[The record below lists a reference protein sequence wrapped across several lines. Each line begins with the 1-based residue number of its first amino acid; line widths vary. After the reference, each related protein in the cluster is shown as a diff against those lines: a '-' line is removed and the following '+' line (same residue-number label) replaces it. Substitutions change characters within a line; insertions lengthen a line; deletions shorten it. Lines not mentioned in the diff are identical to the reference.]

1 MRNNQRVSRFPV
13 PILLTLLTLFVFRMV
28 LFIGYVPSASM
39 EPTLQAGS
47 FIIGSRFIGDPGK
60 GDIIVFYHDGKL
72 LVKRIAACPG
82 EIVDRSELSYMTSV
96 PIPAWDDPEL
106 VIPEGCYFVLGD
118 NSQDSFDSRYW
129 DDPFVRTCDIVACV
143 FVNGEL
149 DFLTLKENIL

>member
-13 PILLTLLTLFVFRMV
+13 PILLTLLTLLVFRMV

-60 GDIIVFYHDGKL
+60 GDIIAFYHDGKL

-143 FVNGEL
+143 FVKWGK
-149 DFLTLKENIL
+149 DS

>member
-47 FIIGSRFIGDPGK
+47 FIIGSRFIGNPDK

-82 EIVDRSELSYMTSV
+82 EIIDRSELSYMTSV
-96 PIPAWDDPEL
+96 SIPTWDDPEL
-106 VIPEGCYFVLGD
+106 IIPEGCYFVLGD

-143 FVNGEL
+143 FV
-149 DFLTLKENIL
+149 K

>member
-47 FIIGSRFIGDPGK
+47 CIIGSRFIGDPGK

-82 EIVDRSELSYMTSV
+82 EIIDRSELSYMTSV
-96 PIPAWDDPEL
+96 PIPTWDDPEL
-106 VIPEGCYFVLGD
+106 IIPEGCYFVLGD

-129 DDPFVRTCDIVACV
+129 DDPFVRTCDFVACV
-143 FVNGEL
+143 FV
-149 DFLTLKENIL
+149 K

>member
-39 EPTLQAGS
+39 EPTLQVGS

-96 PIPAWDDPEL
+96 PIPTWDDPEL
-106 VIPEGCYFVLGD
+106 IIPEGCYFVLGD

-143 FVNGEL
+143 IV
-149 DFLTLKENIL
+149 K

>member
-13 PILLTLLTLFVFRMV
+13 PILLTLLTLLVFRMV

-60 GDIIVFYHDGKL
+60 GGIIVFYHDDKL

-143 FVNGEL
+143 FVKWGK
-149 DFLTLKENIL
+149 DS

>member
-82 EIVDRSELSYMTSV
+82 EIIDRSELSYMTSV
-96 PIPAWDDPEL
+96 PIPTWDDPEL
-106 VIPEGCYFVLGD
+106 IIPEGCYFVLGD

-143 FVNGEL
+143 FV
-149 DFLTLKENIL
+149 I

>member
-13 PILLTLLTLFVFRMV
+13 PILLTLLTLLVFRMV

-39 EPTLQAGS
+39 EPTFQAGS

-143 FVNGEL
+143 FVKWGK
-149 DFLTLKENIL
+149 DS

>member
-82 EIVDRSELSYMTSV
+82 EIIDRSELSYMTSV
-96 PIPAWDDPEL
+96 PIPTWDDPVL
-106 VIPEGCYFVLGD
+106 IIPEGCYFVLGD

-143 FVNGEL
+143 FV
-149 DFLTLKENIL
+149 K

>member
-13 PILLTLLTLFVFRMV
+13 PILLTLLTLLVFRMV

-96 PIPAWDDPEL
+96 PIPTWDDPEL
-106 VIPEGCYFVLGD
+106 IIPEGCYFVLGD

-143 FVNGEL
+143 FVKWGK
-149 DFLTLKENIL
+149 DS

>member
-82 EIVDRSELSYMTSV
+82 EIIDRSELSYMTSV
-96 PIPAWDDPEL
+96 PIPAWDNPEL
-106 VIPEGCYFVLGD
+106 IIPEGCYFVLGD

-143 FVNGEL
+143 IV
-149 DFLTLKENIL
+149 K

>member
-1 MRNNQRVSRFPV
+1 MRNNRRVSRFPV

-82 EIVDRSELSYMTSV
+82 EIVDRSELSYITSV
-96 PIPAWDDPEL
+96 
-106 VIPEGCYFVLGD
+106 VLGD

-143 FVNGEL
+143 FV
-149 DFLTLKENIL
+149 K

>member
-60 GDIIVFYHDGKL
+60 GDIIVFYHDDKL

-129 DDPFVRTCDIVACV
+129 DDPFLRTCDIVACV
-143 FVNGEL
+143 FVKWGK
-149 DFLTLKENIL
+149 DS

>member
-47 FIIGSRFIGDPGK
+47 FIIGSRFIGNPGK

-82 EIVDRSELSYMTSV
+82 EIIDRSELSYMTSV
-96 PIPAWDDPEL
+96 PIPTWDDPEL
-106 VIPEGCYFVLGD
+106 IIPEECYFVLGD

-143 FVNGEL
+143 FV
-149 DFLTLKENIL
+149 K

>member
-60 GDIIVFYHDGKL
+60 GDIIVFYHDDKL
-72 LVKRIAACPG
+72 MVKRIAACPG

-143 FVNGEL
+143 FVKWGK
-149 DFLTLKENIL
+149 DS

>member
-47 FIIGSRFIGDPGK
+47 FIIGSRFIGNPGK

-82 EIVDRSELSYMTSV
+82 EIIDRSELSYMTSV
-96 PIPAWDDPEL
+96 SIPTWDDPEL
-106 VIPEGCYFVLGD
+106 IIPEGCYFVLGD

-143 FVNGEL
+143 FV
-149 DFLTLKENIL
+149 K

>member
-13 PILLTLLTLFVFRMV
+13 PILLTLLMLFVFRMV

-60 GDIIVFYHDGKL
+60 GDIIVFYHDDKL

-143 FVNGEL
+143 FVKWGK
-149 DFLTLKENIL
+149 DS

>member
-47 FIIGSRFIGDPGK
+47 FIIGSRFFGDPGK
-60 GDIIVFYHDGKL
+60 GDIIVFYHDDKL

-143 FVNGEL
+143 FVKWGK
-149 DFLTLKENIL
+149 DS

>member
-1 MRNNQRVSRFPV
+1 MRNNRRVSRFPV

-60 GDIIVFYHDGKL
+60 GDIIVFYHDDKL

-143 FVNGEL
+143 FVKWGK
-149 DFLTLKENIL
+149 DS

>member
-47 FIIGSRFIGDPGK
+47 FIIGSRFFGDPGK
-60 GDIIVFYHDGKL
+60 GDIIVFYHDDKL

-143 FVNGEL
+143 FV
-149 DFLTLKENIL
+149 K

>member
-13 PILLTLLTLFVFRMV
+13 PILLTLLSLLIFRMV

-143 FVNGEL
+143 FVKWGK
-149 DFLTLKENIL
+149 DS

>member
-47 FIIGSRFIGDPGK
+47 FIIGSRFIGNPGK

-82 EIVDRSELSYMTSV
+82 EIVDRSELCYMTSV
-96 PIPAWDDPEL
+96 PIPTWDDPEL
-106 VIPEGCYFVLGD
+106 IIPEECYFVLGD

-143 FVNGEL
+143 IV
-149 DFLTLKENIL
+149 K

>member
-82 EIVDRSELSYMTSV
+82 EIIDRSELSYMTSV
-96 PIPAWDDPEL
+96 PIPTWDDPEL
-106 VIPEGCYFVLGD
+106 IIPEGCYFVLGD

-129 DDPFVRTCDIVACV
+129 DDRFVRTCDIVACV
-143 FVNGEL
+143 FV
-149 DFLTLKENIL
+149 K

>member
-60 GDIIVFYHDGKL
+60 GDIIVFYHDDKL

-143 FVNGEL
+143 FV
-149 DFLTLKENIL
+149 K

>member
-13 PILLTLLTLFVFRMV
+13 PILLTLLTLLVFRMV

-47 FIIGSRFIGDPGK
+47 FIIGSRFIGNPGK

-82 EIVDRSELSYMTSV
+82 EIIDRSELSYMTSV
-96 PIPAWDDPEL
+96 PIPTWDDPEL
-106 VIPEGCYFVLGD
+106 IIPEGCYFVLGD

-143 FVNGEL
+143 FVKWGK
-149 DFLTLKENIL
+149 DS

>member
-13 PILLTLLTLFVFRMV
+13 PILLTLLMLFVFRMV

-82 EIVDRSELSYMTSV
+82 EIIDRSELSYMTSV
-96 PIPAWDDPEL
+96 PIPTWDDPEL
-106 VIPEGCYFVLGD
+106 IIPEGCYFVLGD

-143 FVNGEL
+143 IV
-149 DFLTLKENIL
+149 K

>member
-13 PILLTLLTLFVFRMV
+13 PILLTLLTLLVFRMV

-96 PIPAWDDPEL
+96 PIPTWDDPEL
-106 VIPEGCYFVLGD
+106 IIPEGYYFVLGD

-143 FVNGEL
+143 IV
-149 DFLTLKENIL
+149 K

>member
-13 PILLTLLTLFVFRMV
+13 PILLTLLTLFVLRMV

-60 GDIIVFYHDGKL
+60 GDIIVFYHDGNL

-82 EIVDRSELSYMTSV
+82 EIIDRSELSYMTSV
-96 PIPAWDDPEL
+96 PIPSWDDPEL
-106 VIPEGCYFVLGD
+106 IIPEGCYFVLGD

-143 FVNGEL
+143 FV
-149 DFLTLKENIL
+149 K

>member
-39 EPTLQAGS
+39 EPTLQTGS

-96 PIPAWDDPEL
+96 PIPSWDDPEL
-106 VIPEGCYFVLGD
+106 IIPEGCYFVLGD

-143 FVNGEL
+143 IV
-149 DFLTLKENIL
+149 K

>member
-72 LVKRIAACPG
+72 LVKRIAACHG

-96 PIPAWDDPEL
+96 PIPTWDDPEL
-106 VIPEGCYFVLGD
+106 IIPEGCYFVLGD

-143 FVNGEL
+143 IV
-149 DFLTLKENIL
+149 K

>member
-47 FIIGSRFIGDPGK
+47 FIIGSRFIVNPGK

-72 LVKRIAACPG
+72 LVKRITACPG
-82 EIVDRSELSYMTSV
+82 EIIDRSELSYMTSV
-96 PIPAWDDPEL
+96 PIPTWDDPEL
-106 VIPEGCYFVLGD
+106 IIPEGCYFVLGD

-129 DDPFVRTCDIVACV
+129 DDPFVRKCDIVACV
-143 FVNGEL
+143 FV
-149 DFLTLKENIL
+149 K

>member
-39 EPTLQAGS
+39 EPTLQAGRV
-47 FIIGSRFIGDPGK
+47 IIGSRFIGDPGK

-72 LVKRIAACPG
+72 LVKRITACPG

-96 PIPAWDDPEL
+96 PIPTWDDPEL
-106 VIPEGCYFVLGD
+106 IIPEGCYFVLGD

-129 DDPFVRTCDIVACV
+129 EDPFVRTCDIVACV
-143 FVNGEL
+143 FV
-149 DFLTLKENIL
+149 K

>member
-13 PILLTLLTLFVFRMV
+13 PILLTLLTLLVFRMV

-143 FVNGEL
+143 FVKWG
-149 DFLTLKENIL
+149 KES

>member
-39 EPTLQAGS
+39 EPTLLAGS
-47 FIIGSRFIGDPGK
+47 LIIGSRFIGDPGK

-72 LVKRIAACPG
+72 LVKRIVACPG
-82 EIVDRSELSYMTSV
+82 EIIDRSELSYMTSV
-96 PIPAWDDPEL
+96 PIPTWDDPEL
-106 VIPEGCYFVLGD
+106 IIPEGCYFVLGD

-143 FVNGEL
+143 IV
-149 DFLTLKENIL
+149 K

>member
-13 PILLTLLTLFVFRMV
+13 PILLTLLMLFVFRMV

-60 GDIIVFYHDGKL
+60 GDIIVFYHDDKL
-72 LVKRIAACPG
+72 LAKRIAACPG

-118 NSQDSFDSRYW
+118 NSQDFFDSRYW

-143 FVNGEL
+143 FVKWGK
-149 DFLTLKENIL
+149 DS

>member
-13 PILLTLLTLFVFRMV
+13 PILLTLLTLLVFRMV
-28 LFIGYVPSASM
+28 LFIGYLPSASM

-96 PIPAWDDPEL
+96 PIPTWDDPKL
-106 VIPEGCYFVLGD
+106 IIPQGCYFVLGD

-143 FVNGEL
+143 FVKWGK
-149 DFLTLKENIL
+149 DS

>member
-13 PILLTLLTLFVFRMV
+13 PILLTLLTLLVFRMV

-60 GDIIVFYHDGKL
+60 GDIIVFYHDDKL

-143 FVNGEL
+143 CVKWGK
-149 DFLTLKENIL
+149 DS

>member
-72 LVKRIAACPG
+72 LVKRITACPG
-82 EIVDRSELSYMTSV
+82 EIIDRSELSYMTSV
-96 PIPAWDDPEL
+96 QIPTWDDPEL
-106 VIPEGCYFVLGD
+106 IIPEGCYFVLGD

-143 FVNGEL
+143 FV
-149 DFLTLKENIL
+149 K

>member
-47 FIIGSRFIGDPGK
+47 FIIGSRFIGNPGK

-143 FVNGEL
+143 FVKWGK
-149 DFLTLKENIL
+149 DS

>member
-60 GDIIVFYHDGKL
+60 GDIIVFYHDDKL

-82 EIVDRSELSYMTSV
+82 EIVDRSKLSYMTSV
-96 PIPAWDDPEL
+96 PIPAWDDPKL

-143 FVNGEL
+143 FVKWGK
-149 DFLTLKENIL
+149 DS